1 MSPTE
6 TRTISSLEHGTASGP
21 EFDPS
26 RLDLPAVIRAI
37 FDCTRN
43 VTLHQS
49 LESFGACADPLG
61 PVRSIYP
68 TGQGTPVVTVW
79 RDRIEAD
86 VDGSLFC
93 RLDPPL
99 ADIDGDRATACEAR
113 RARGLRAAAQARS
126 DRARPASRRSQ
137 RTGHRDVDPRS
148 NSRRQPRA
156 ASAEGVDGAR
166 MTRAFLLLGS
176 LLVIGTAAGF
186 HFDARPLSDKGASSV
201 KDPHQVGPASWY
213 GPGFHGR
220 QTANGERFDQD
231 AMTMAHRSMK
241 FGTCVRVTRV
251 DTGDSVLVRVNDRG
265 PYVPPRIADLSR
277 GAAAEL
283 GMLQRGV
290 ADVRLE
296 PMQKAD
302 C

>member
-1 MSPTE
+1 
-6 TRTISSLEHGTASGP
+6 
-21 EFDPS
+21 
-26 RLDLPAVIRAI
+26 
-37 FDCTRN
+37 
-43 VTLHQS
+43 
-49 LESFGACADPLG
+49 
-61 PVRSIYP
+61 
-68 TGQGTPVVTVW
+68 
-79 RDRIEAD
+79 
-86 VDGSLFC
+86 
-93 RLDPPL
+93 
-99 ADIDGDRATACEAR
+99 
-113 RARGLRAAAQARS
+113 
-126 DRARPASRRSQ
+126 
-137 RTGHRDVDPRS
+137 
-148 NSRRQPRA
+148 
-156 ASAEGVDGAR
+156 

-186 HFDARPLSDKGASSV
+186 HFDVRPLSGKGASSV
-201 KDPHQVGPASWY
+201 EDPHQVGPASWY

-296 PMQKAD
+296 PVQQAD

>member
-1 MSPTE
+1 MNLTE
-6 TRTISSLEHGTASGP
+6 TRTISSPERGTTSG
-21 EFDPS
+21 
-26 RLDLPAVIRAI
+26 
-37 FDCTRN
+37 
-43 VTLHQS
+43 
-49 LESFGACADPLG
+49 
-61 PVRSIYP
+61 
-68 TGQGTPVVTVW
+68 
-79 RDRIEAD
+79 
-86 VDGSLFC
+86 
-93 RLDPPL
+93 
-99 ADIDGDRATACEAR
+99 
-113 RARGLRAAAQARS
+113 ARS
-126 DRARPASRRSQ
+126 APKKRAS
-137 RTGHRDVDPRS
+137 
-148 NSRRQPRA
+148 
-156 ASAEGVDGAR
+156 
-166 MTRAFLLLGS
+166 LLVS
-176 LLVIGTAAGF
+176 SMLVIGTATGL
-186 HFDARPLSDKGASSV
+186 HYGAPPQPDSQPSRV
-201 KDPHQVGPASWY
+201 EHPSQVGAASWY

-296 PMQKAD
+296 PVQKAD

>member
-1 MSPTE
+1 M
-6 TRTISSLEHGTASGP
+6 TRTL
-21 EFDPS
+21 
-26 RLDLPAVIRAI
+26 
-37 FDCTRN
+37 
-43 VTLHQS
+43 
-49 LESFGACADPLG
+49 
-61 PVRSIYP
+61 
-68 TGQGTPVVTVW
+68 
-79 RDRIEAD
+79 
-86 VDGSLFC
+86 
-93 RLDPPL
+93 
-99 ADIDGDRATACEAR
+99 
-113 RARGLRAAAQARS
+113 
-126 DRARPASRRSQ
+126 
-137 RTGHRDVDPRS
+137 
-148 NSRRQPRA
+148 
-156 ASAEGVDGAR
+156 
-166 MTRAFLLLGS
+166 LLLGS

-186 HFDARPLSDKGASSV
+186 HFDVRPLPGERASPV
-201 KDPHQVGPASWY
+201 DRPVQMGPASWY

-251 DTGDSVLVRVNDRG
+251 DTGASVLVRVNDRG

-296 PMQKAD
+296 PLQKAD

>member
-1 MSPTE
+1 
-6 TRTISSLEHGTASGP
+6 
-21 EFDPS
+21 
-26 RLDLPAVIRAI
+26 
-37 FDCTRN
+37 
-43 VTLHQS
+43 
-49 LESFGACADPLG
+49 
-61 PVRSIYP
+61 
-68 TGQGTPVVTVW
+68 
-79 RDRIEAD
+79 
-86 VDGSLFC
+86 
-93 RLDPPL
+93 
-99 ADIDGDRATACEAR
+99 
-113 RARGLRAAAQARS
+113 
-126 DRARPASRRSQ
+126 
-137 RTGHRDVDPRS
+137 
-148 NSRRQPRA
+148 
-156 ASAEGVDGAR
+156 
-166 MTRAFLLLGS
+166 MTRALLLLGS

-186 HFDARPLSDKGASSV
+186 HFDSRPLPGERASPV
-201 KDPHQVGPASWY
+201 DRAAQTGPASWY

-251 DTGDSVLVRVNDRG
+251 DTGASVLVRVNDRG

-296 PMQKAD
+296 PLQKAD

>member
-1 MSPTE
+1 
-6 TRTISSLEHGTASGP
+6 
-21 EFDPS
+21 
-26 RLDLPAVIRAI
+26 
-37 FDCTRN
+37 
-43 VTLHQS
+43 
-49 LESFGACADPLG
+49 
-61 PVRSIYP
+61 
-68 TGQGTPVVTVW
+68 
-79 RDRIEAD
+79 
-86 VDGSLFC
+86 
-93 RLDPPL
+93 
-99 ADIDGDRATACEAR
+99 
-113 RARGLRAAAQARS
+113 
-126 DRARPASRRSQ
+126 
-137 RTGHRDVDPRS
+137 
-148 NSRRQPRA
+148 
-156 ASAEGVDGAR
+156 

-186 HFDARPLSDKGASSV
+186 HFDARPFPGMGASSV
-201 KDPHQVGPASWY
+201 EEPHQVGSASWY

-290 ADVRLE
+290 TDVRLE
-296 PMQKAD
+296 PLQKAD

>member
-1 MSPTE
+1 M
-6 TRTISSLEHGTASGP
+6 TRTL
-21 EFDPS
+21 
-26 RLDLPAVIRAI
+26 
-37 FDCTRN
+37 
-43 VTLHQS
+43 
-49 LESFGACADPLG
+49 
-61 PVRSIYP
+61 
-68 TGQGTPVVTVW
+68 
-79 RDRIEAD
+79 
-86 VDGSLFC
+86 
-93 RLDPPL
+93 
-99 ADIDGDRATACEAR
+99 
-113 RARGLRAAAQARS
+113 
-126 DRARPASRRSQ
+126 
-137 RTGHRDVDPRS
+137 
-148 NSRRQPRA
+148 
-156 ASAEGVDGAR
+156 
-166 MTRAFLLLGS
+166 LLLGS

-186 HFDARPLSDKGASSV
+186 HFDSRPLPGERASPV
-201 KDPHQVGPASWY
+201 DRAAQTGPASWY

-251 DTGDSVLVRVNDRG
+251 DTGASVLVRVNDRG

-296 PMQKAD
+296 PLQKAD